1 MKRDF
6 QKDVAVSD
14 TEVKREHVGLASSEA
29 ILARKCEYSLMSS
42 IKHYTAITKW
52 SDRIIMVMK
61 CPNLLMQFYRQDSFL
76 VV

>member
-42 IKHYTAITKW
+42 IKHYTAITK
-52 SDRIIMVMK
+52 
-61 CPNLLMQFYRQDSFL
+61 
-76 VV
+76 